1 MATEQNA
8 DEKKQSSSL
17 PEAVLV
23 EDKSS
28 DSIESPGWTDEE
40 EKVVRNKL
48 DRQLVP
54 MITILYL
61 LCFLDRIN
69 IGNARIQGLGTDL
82 NLIGYRFN
90 IATSIFY
97 VIYLLVEVPSNI
109 ILKRVGPR
117 WYIPGLVFGF
127 GVVSVGTAFVKT
139 YEQLVGVRILLG
151 VFEGGTFP
159 GIAFFLSSFYKRE
172 ELYFRVGIYVSAA
185 STAGAF
191 GGLLAAGF
199 SQIPEWGVAGSRLHT
214 WRNIFFFEGVL
225 TIIAAS
231 IAPFVLPQ
239 TPETTKSLT
248 TRERWIAAERLRLEH
263 KSAAHEKVE
272 MRHVKR
278 AVSNV
283 NNYVCAAGFFLINIT
298 VQGLSV
304 FLPTI
309 LTEIGYKSLTA
320 QYYSVPVYVA
330 ASLIAIA
337 VGWVSD
343 KTKMRGIY
351 LALFTLLGITGFGLL
366 RWGSGSQLKYAAVYL
381 CAVGAFP
388 GGPGFLSWGINNASG
403 ASVRAVSSGYIVS
416 LGTAG
421 GILAVWAYLPND
433 GPNFPIGHSIN
444 FTAQVLVLFL
454 SIFGI
459 LYCLRENRIRDRG
472 GRDDRL
478 VGLTPEE
485 QADLGY
491 RHPDFRY
498 IA

>member
-1 MATEQNA
+1 MATIKET
-8 DEKKQSSSL
+8 DEKKQSSL

-23 EDKSS
+23 EDKGS
-28 DSIESPGWTDEE
+28 DSTELSWTVEE
-40 EKVVRNKL
+40 ETVVRRKL

-69 IGNARIQGLGTDL
+69 IGNARIQGMTEDL

-97 VIYLLVEVPSNI
+97 VIYLIIEVPSNI
-109 ILKRVGPR
+109 LLKRVGPR
-117 WYIPGLVFGF
+117 WYIPALVLGF
-127 GVVSVGTAFVKT
+127 GAVSIGTAFVKT
-139 YEQLVGVRILLG
+139 YEQLIGARVLLG
-151 VFEGGTFP
+151 IFEGGTFP

-185 STAGAF
+185 SIAGAF

-199 SQIPEWGVAGSRLHT
+199 SQIPEWGVAGSKLHT
-214 WRNIFFFEGVL
+214 WRNIFFFEGIL

-231 IAPFVLPQ
+231 IAPFILPQ
-239 TPETTKSLT
+239 TPETSKYLT
-248 TRERWIAAERLRLEH
+248 TREKWIAAERLRIEH
-263 KSAAHEKVE
+263 KTAAHEKVQ
-272 MRHVKR
+272 MRHIKR
-278 AVSNV
+278 AVTNI
-283 NNYVCAAGFFLINIT
+283 NNYICAAGFFFINIT

-337 VGWVSD
+337 VGYVSD

-351 LALFTLLGITGFGLL
+351 LAAFTVLGITGFGLL
-366 RWGSGSQLKYAAVYL
+366 RWGSGDHLKYAAVYL

-388 GGPGFLSWGINNASG
+388 GGPGFLSWGINNAAG
-403 ASVRAVSSGYIVS
+403 PSVRAVSSGYIVS

-421 GILAVWAYLPND
+421 GILAVWAYLPSD
-433 GPNFPIGHSIN
+433 GPNFPMGHSIN
-444 FTAQVLVLFL
+444 FAAQVVVLFL
-454 SIFGI
+454 STFGI
-459 LYCLRENRIRDRG
+459 LYCLRENRIRARG

-478 VGLTPEE
+478 LGLTEEE

>member
-1 MATEQNA
+1 MATIQDA
-8 DEKKQSSSL
+8 DEKQQAVL
-17 PEAVLV
+17 PEAVIC

-28 DSIESPGWTDEE
+28 DSVESAGWTVEE
-40 EKVVRNKL
+40 ETVVRRKL

-54 MITILYL
+54 MVTILYL

-69 IGNARIQGLGTDL
+69 IGNARIQGMTEDL

-97 VIYLLVEVPSNI
+97 VVYLFVEVPSNI
-109 ILKRVGPR
+109 LLKRIGPR
-117 WYIPGLVFGF
+117 WYIPSLVFGF
-127 GVVSVGTAFVKT
+127 GVVSIATAFVRT
-139 YEQLVGVRILLG
+139 YEQLIGVRVLLG

-172 ELYFRVGIYVSAA
+172 ELYFRVGIYVSSA
-185 STAGAF
+185 SLAGAF

-214 WRNIFFFEGVL
+214 WRNIFFFEGII
-225 TIIAAS
+225 TIIAAAV
-231 IAPFVLPQ
+231 APFVLPQ
-239 TPETTKSLT
+239 TPETSKNLT
-248 TRERWIAAERLRLEH
+248 ARERWIAGERIRLEH
-263 KSAAHEKVE
+263 KASAHGKVE
-272 MRHVKR
+272 LRHIKR
-278 AVSNV
+278 AVTNI
-283 NNYVCAAGFFLINIT
+283 NNYVCAAGFFFINIT

-309 LTEIGYKSLTA
+309 LTEIGYRSLTA

-337 VGWVSD
+337 VGYISD
-343 KTKMRGIY
+343 KTRQRGIY
-351 LALFTLLGITGFGLL
+351 LALFTFLGITGFGLL
-366 RWGSGSQLKYAAVYL
+366 RWGTGSHLKYAAVYL

-388 GGPGFLSWGINNASG
+388 GGPGFLSWGINNAAG
-403 ASVRAVSSGYIVS
+403 PSVRAVSSGYIVS

-421 GILAVWAYLPND
+421 GILAVWAYLPSD

-444 FTAQVLVLFL
+444 FAAQVVALFL
-454 SIFGI
+454 STFGI
-459 LYCLRENRIRDRG
+459 LYCLRENRIRARG
-472 GRDDRL
+472 GRDNRL
-478 VGLTPEE
+478 VGLTEE
-485 QADLGY
+485 EKADLGY

-498 IA
+498 IT

>member
-1 MATEQNA
+1 MASAHEV
-8 DEKKQSSSL
+8 DEKKQASL
-17 PEAVLV
+17 PEAVLL

-28 DSIESPGWTDEE
+28 ESIDSPSWTEE
-40 EKVVRNKL
+40 EETVVRRKL

-54 MITILYL
+54 MLTILYL
-61 LCFLDRIN
+61 LCFLDRVN
-69 IGNARIQGLGTDL
+69 IGNARIQGLADDL

-97 VIYLLVEVPSNI
+97 VVYLIVEVPSNI
-109 ILKRVGPR
+109 LLKRVGPR
-117 WYIPGLVFGF
+117 FYIPALVAGF
-127 GVVSVGTAFVKT
+127 GAVSIATAFVRT
-139 YEQLVGVRILLG
+139 YEQLVGVRVLLG

-159 GIAFFLSSFYKRE
+159 GIAFYLSSFYKRK

-185 STAGAF
+185 SIAGAF

-199 SQIPEWGVAGSRLHT
+199 SQIPEWGIAGSRLHT
-214 WRNIFFFEGVL
+214 WRNIFFFEGII

-231 IAPFVLPQ
+231 VAPFILPQ
-239 TPETTKSLT
+239 KPETSNYLT
-248 TRERWIAAERLRLEH
+248 TRERWIAAERIRLEH
-263 KSAAHEKVE
+263 KAAHNEKVE
-272 MRHVKR
+272 MRHIKR
-278 AVSNV
+278 AVTNI
-283 NNYVCAAGFFLINIT
+283 NNYVCAAGFFFINIT

-309 LTEIGYKSLTA
+309 LQEIGYKGLTA

-337 VGWVSD
+337 VGYISD
-343 KTKMRGIY
+343 KTRMRGIY
-351 LALFTLLGITGFGLL
+351 LAGFTILGITGFGLL

-388 GGPGFLSWGINNASG
+388 GGPGFLSWGINNAAG
-403 ASVRAVSSGYIVS
+403 PSVRAVSSGYIVS

-444 FTAQVLVLFL
+444 FAAQVVVLFL
-454 SIFGI
+454 SSFGI
-459 LYCLRENRIRDRG
+459 FYCLRENRIRAHG
-472 GRDDRL
+472 GRDHRL
-478 VGLTPEE
+478 EGLTEGE
-485 QADLGY
+485 KADLGY

>member
-1 MATEQNA
+1 MATVHEA
-8 DEKKQSSSL
+8 DEKKQSSL
-17 PEAVLV
+17 PEAVMV

-28 DSIESPGWTDEE
+28 DSAEPGWTVEE
-40 EKVVRNKL
+40 ETIVRRKL

-69 IGNARIQGLGTDL
+69 IGNARIQGMTEDL

-109 ILKRVGPR
+109 LLKRVGPR
-117 WYIPGLVFGF
+117 WYIPALVFGF
-127 GVVSVGTAFVKT
+127 GSVSIGTAFVKT
-139 YEQLVGVRILLG
+139 YEQLIGVRVLLG

-172 ELYFRVGIYVSAA
+172 ELYFRIGIYVSAA
-185 STAGAF
+185 SIAGAF

-199 SQIPEWGVAGSRLHT
+199 SQIPEWGVAGSKLHT
-214 WRNIFFFEGVL
+214 WRNIFFFEGIL

-231 IAPFVLPQ
+231 IAPFILPQ
-239 TPETTKSLT
+239 TPETSKSLT
-248 TRERWIAAERLRLEH
+248 TREKWIAAERLRLEH
-263 KSAAHEKVE
+263 KAAANEKVQ
-272 MRHVKR
+272 MRHIKR
-278 AVSNV
+278 AVTNI
-283 NNYVCAAGFFLINIT
+283 NNYVCAAGFFFINIT

-337 VGWVSD
+337 VGYGLVCFAGVPATISS
-343 KTKMRGIY
+343 
-351 LALFTLLGITGFGLL
+351 TLLSTSVPWAHF
-366 RWGSGSQLKYAAVYL
+366 Q
-381 CAVGAFP
+381 
-388 GGPGFLSWGINNASG
+388 GGPGFLSWGINNAAG
-403 ASVRAVSSGYIVS
+403 PSVRAVSSGYIVS

-421 GILAVWAYLPND
+421 GILAVWAYLPSD
-433 GPNFPIGHSIN
+433 GPNFPMGHSIN
-444 FTAQVLVLFL
+444 FAAQVVVLFL
-454 SIFGI
+454 STFGI
-459 LYCLRENRIRDRG
+459 LYCLRENRIRARG

-478 VGLTPEE
+478 VGLTEEE
-485 QADLGY
+485 QIDLGY